1 MMKPDGAGYRGIG
14 PNAGKFVPADE
25 ALESA
30 LEQCG
35 VSIIMVSSDMEE
47 IMGMSDRILVMC
59 EGRISGE
66 LHRGEYTQEK
76 ILEYAAEVSK

>member
-25 ALESA
+25 ALEYA

-35 VSIIMVSSDMEE
+35 VSLIQINRYAPE
-47 IMGMSDRILVMC
+47 
-59 EGRISGE
+59 
-66 LHRGEYTQEK
+66 
-76 ILEYAAEVSK
+76 AAEFLAMVEEWYFDGGWTFVNGEEQEQ

>member
-25 ALESA
+25 ALEYA

-35 VSIIMVSSDMEE
+35 VSLIQINRDAPE
-47 IMGMSDRILVMC
+47 
-59 EGRISGE
+59 
-66 LHRGEYTQEK
+66 
-76 ILEYAAEVSK
+76 AAEFLAMIVDWYFDGPWVAEEE

>member
-25 ALESA
+25 ALEYA

-35 VSIIMVSSDMEE
+35 VSIIMVDKDAPEAEE
-47 IMGMSDRILVMC
+47 FLRMVEEWYFDGGWTFVPADD
-59 EGRISGE
+59 EGGA
-66 LHRGEYTQEK
+66 T
-76 ILEYAAEVSK
+76 

>member
-25 ALESA
+25 ALEYA

-35 VSIIMVSSDMEE
+35 VSIIMVDKDAPESEE
-47 IMGMSDRILVMC
+47 FLHMVEEWYFDGGWTFVN
-59 EGRISGE
+59 GE
-66 LHRGEYTQEK
+66 EQEQ
-76 ILEYAAEVSK
+76 

>member
-25 ALESA
+25 ALEYA

-35 VSIIMVSSDMEE
+35 VSIIMVDIEAPEADEFLSMVEE
-47 IMGMSDRILVMC
+47 WFFSGGWTFVPADD
-59 EGRISGE
+59 EGGA
-66 LHRGEYTQEK
+66 T
-76 ILEYAAEVSK
+76 